1 MASFIK
7 VSVSRLAG
15 LILQVCGYYLL
26 PWARI
31 CDLVAYRFTGFV
43 VRGRGYEWYLSF
55 GLLVVFLGFHVL
67 MISAFSL
74 VLSDLLGSEGSP
86 CVCHASTQIPRFGEH
101 IVVFSIRRGSPIT
114 TLLNGFRALLFSF
127 IAFLSCVLDLAW
139 LAWTYPKSCV
149 LLTCGL
155 VATATT

>member
-1 MASFIK
+1 MVSFIK

-43 VRGRGYEWYLSF
+43 GKGRGYEWYLSF

-67 MISAFSL
+67 MISAFSF

-101 IVVFSIRRGSPIT
+101 NVFFSIRF
-114 TLLNGFRALLFSF
+114 NGFRALLFSF
-127 IAFLSCVLDLAW
+127 FVFLSCVLSR
-139 LAWTYPKSCV
+139 TYPKSGV

-155 VATATT
+155 VVTATT

>member
-1 MASFIK
+1 MVSSIK
-7 VSVSRLAG
+7 VSGSRLAG
-15 LILQVCGYYLL
+15 LILQVCGIYLL

-31 CDLVAYRFTGFV
+31 CDLVAYRLTGFV
-43 VRGRGYEWYLSF
+43 TRCRGYEWYLSF

-67 MISAFSL
+67 VFSAISREL
-74 VLSDLLGSEGSP
+74 GDILGSEESP
-86 CVCHASTQIPRFGEH
+86 CVCHASTQIPRLGEH
-101 IVVFSIRRGSPIT
+101 FVFLSIRRGSPIT
-114 TLLNGFRALLFSF
+114 TLLNGCRALLFSF

-155 VATATT
+155 VVIATT

>member
-43 VRGRGYEWYLSF
+43 ARGRGYEWYLSF

-67 MISAFSL
+67 VISAISL
-74 VLSDLLGSEGSP
+74 LLSDLLGSEGSP
-86 CVCHASTQIPRFGEH
+86 CVCHASTQIPRLVEH
-101 IVVFSIRRGSPIT
+101 NLFFSFRF
-114 TLLNGFRALLFSF
+114 NGFRALLFSF
-127 IAFLSCVLDLAW
+127 FVFLSCVLS
-139 LAWTYPKSCV
+139 WTYPKSCV

-155 VATATT
+155 VVTATT